1 MFNPK
6 TGEVRCS
13 ICGTSIGNINGDG
26 NYFALI
32 RTKYCPACKEPV
44 RRDQNRLAQKAKRQ
58 RDKQA
63 RKLTDERLKLL
74 AEENNLLR
82 EQIKELRRKTS

>member
-1 MFNPK
+1 MFDPK

-44 RRDQNRLAQKAKRQ
+44 RRDQNRLAQKAKRL

-63 RKLTDERLKLL
+63 RKLTDERLRLL
-74 AEENNLLR
+74 VEENNLLR
-82 EQIKELRRKTS
+82 KQIKELRRKTS

>member
-63 RKLTDERLKLL
+63 RILTDERLKLL

-82 EQIKELRRKTS
+82 EQIKNLRRKTS

>member
-1 MFNPK
+1 MYDAKSGN
-6 TGEVRCS
+6 VICDRCGS
-13 ICGTSIGNINGDG
+13 FIGNINGDG
-26 NYFALI
+26 NFFALI

-44 RRDQNRLAQKAKRQ
+44 RRDQSRLAQKAKRQ

-82 EQIKELRRKTS
+82 EQIKNLRRKTS

>member
-82 EQIKELRRKTS
+82 EQIKNLRRKTS